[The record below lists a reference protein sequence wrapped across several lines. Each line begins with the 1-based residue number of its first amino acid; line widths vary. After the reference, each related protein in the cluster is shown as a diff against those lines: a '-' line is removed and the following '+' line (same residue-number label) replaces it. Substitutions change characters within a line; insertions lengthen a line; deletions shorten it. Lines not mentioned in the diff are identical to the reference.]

1 MEPYSFQLSYQLLT
15 DSKGGAVIGSSYVPT
30 GPEGSNGK
38 LQVHG
43 HIDGLGGTQMVKRFV
58 EEGKGWQEQK
68 RQRRKWGESSE
79 KALYEC
85 MILSKNNSFKTTQ

>member
-1 MEPYSFQLSYQLLT
+1 M

-43 HIDGLGGTQMVKRFV
+43 HIDDLGDTRVSQNKTTQMGKRFV
-58 EEGKGWQEQK
+58 EEGKDW
-68 RQRRKWGESSE
+68 
-79 KALYEC
+79 
-85 MILSKNNSFKTTQ
+85 

>member
-1 MEPYSFQLSYQLLT
+1 M

-43 HIDGLGGTQMVKRFV
+43 HIDGLGGTQCITKQNHTDG
-58 EEGKGWQEQK
+58 EEIC
-68 RQRRKWGESSE
+68 RRR
-79 KALYEC
+79 
-85 MILSKNNSFKTTQ
+85 